1 MNMKEWKRFQYSRC
15 SNCLDFI
22 LFRNVTDLPFSIW
35 WGSWLMTYID
45 IFQSVDDSIVCL
57 CVCMQ
62 TLSVPIP
69 ICVLI
74 IELLHNA
81 TGNQHNDYKINN
93 EKN

>member
-1 MNMKEWKRFQYSRC
+1 
-15 SNCLDFI
+15 
-22 LFRNVTDLPFSIW
+22 
-35 WGSWLMTYID
+35 MTYID

-74 IELLHNA
+74 IELLDNA
-81 TGNQHNDYKINN
+81 TRNQHNDYKINN